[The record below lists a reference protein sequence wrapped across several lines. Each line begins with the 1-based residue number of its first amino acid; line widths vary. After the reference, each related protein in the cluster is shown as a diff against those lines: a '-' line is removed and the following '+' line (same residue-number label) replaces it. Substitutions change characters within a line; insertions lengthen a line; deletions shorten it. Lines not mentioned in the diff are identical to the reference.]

1 MKEVTIDVLKDA
13 SRRLLFEMSEQ
24 ELSTLL
30 DEFRILARQ
39 MEALGKE
46 EGLDQY
52 EPMTFPFPCETSYL
66 RKDEPGPTMERD
78 DALRNAG
85 SVLDGQVKLPRVVQ

>member
-13 SRRLLFEMSEQ
+13 SRRLLFEMSES
-24 ELSTLL
+24 ELQTLL
-30 DEFRILARQ
+30 EEFRILARQ
-39 MEALGKE
+39 MESLGKG

-66 RKDEPGPTMERD
+66 RKDEPSPAMDREE
-78 DALRNAG
+78 ALKNAG

>member
-52 EPMTFPFPCETSYL
+52 EPMTFPFPCKTSYL

>member
-13 SRRLLFEMSEQ
+13 SRRLLFEMGEE
-24 ELSTLL
+24 ELKTLL

-39 MEALGKE
+39 MEALGQG
-46 EGLDQY
+46 EGLDSF

-66 RKDEPGPTMERD
+66 RKDEPAPALDREE
-78 DALRNAG
+78 ALRNAG